1 MAVSVAPCYCVV
13 FFHIE
18 INVRLNKWIKQKN
31 PCSFRRYALLLN
43 IFIITFLNRFK
54 KKDIKKKSNNM
65 IFSEKG
71 TLHWSKSRWFTL
83 NKCSVTPADKF
94 NTCHQKLIFQTT
106 DWFLIRSDQSA
117 TPSDDMHQWQYV
129 HESVISLRQADVR
142 RDTLSTRLKWSLA
155 DPYWSREPGEGF
167 RW

>member
-65 IFSEKG
+65 IFSEKKHVALVEIQMVHLKQMFSD
-71 TLHWSKSRWFTL
+71 TCWQI
-83 NKCSVTPADKF
+83 

-155 DPYWSREPGEGF
+155 DPHWSREPGEGF